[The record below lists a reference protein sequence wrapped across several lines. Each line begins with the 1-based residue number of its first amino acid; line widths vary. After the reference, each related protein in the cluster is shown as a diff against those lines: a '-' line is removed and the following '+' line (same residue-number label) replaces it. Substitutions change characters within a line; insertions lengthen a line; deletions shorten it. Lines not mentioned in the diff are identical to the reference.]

1 MNAESYPISAIFA
14 GDISCPIGSV
24 IVEVVGL
31 QDVPIAPQP
40 YVDGAVLTFVAAN
53 DDLEWL
59 PASGIFNSSNTYF
72 VSLTA
77 GDVLVW
83 NGSDWTNGTP
93 PASTLVLETNGVY
106 NPNQDLLNL
115 VEGPNVTI
123 VDDGLGNIIISA
135 TGGGSV
141 SISAGTGLLASPS
154 PITSTGTISLA
165 ALSPSPAGSY
175 TIASITVNAEGQ
187 VTAASSGSGS
197 SFVLDVNGSSVASPN
212 FNGTTPAAPA
222 GYTNGIWQ
230 VSGSSISVY
239 VPTAIQTDQN
249 TVITSL
255 TAGDVLV
262 WNGSEWV
269 NALPGTVT
277 DIITGTGL
285 TGGPITSTGTISLA
299 NTAVSP
305 GSYTNTNLTVDQQGR
320 ITSAS
325 SGGSSIVPPY
335 LALNFTPPVS
345 TNFTWSNPNSYAET
359 TLDKTGRMVVTI
371 PAGSAGLALVQN
383 TVLPSTPYTIDIGIL
398 ATCPDNIDVCSIW
411 LQNNA
416 GAGVSW
422 GSRVDAAVSGGAYGN
437 WGMNRQA
444 WTSVTAPGANTLTIQ
459 DGMNASISLVFAR
472 VTDDGTHRTFWWS
485 KNGLDYIQVSQE
497 NTGTGITPTKCGIVF
512 FTYPGNSLVCMIYH
526 WLVTPSILPQNAA

>member
-305 GSYTNTNLTVDQQGR
+305 GSYTNTNLTVDAQGR
-320 ITSAS
+320 ITAAS
-325 SGGSSIVPPY
+325 NGASGSWTNYSPTVTPVSGSFTTVTATGRYWKTGLIVYLTVTITATNIGSGSGGC
-335 LALNFTPPVS
+335 LVS
-345 TNFTWSNPNSYAET
+345 LPFAAATNSPFAFSGRETAINGKAWTGTINSYESWVLCLQDYSNDSLANSE
-359 TLDKTGRMVVTI
+359 VVT
-371 PAGSAGLALVQN
+371 
-383 TVLPSTPYTIDIGIL
+383 
-398 ATCPDNIDVCSIW
+398 
-411 LQNNA
+411 
-416 GAGVSW
+416 
-422 GSRVDAAVSGGAYGN
+422 VSGFYES
-437 WGMNRQA
+437 
-444 WTSVTAPGANTLTIQ
+444 TS
-459 DGMNASISLVFAR
+459 
-472 VTDDGTHRTFWWS
+472 
-485 KNGLDYIQVSQE
+485 
-497 NTGTGITPTKCGIVF
+497 
-512 FTYPGNSLVCMIYH
+512 
-526 WLVTPSILPQNAA
+526 